1 MPRFAANLSLMY
13 AELPF
18 LDRIG
23 AAAADGFA
31 AVECQFPYDH
41 TAADI
46 AQRLSD
52 HGVVQVLINAPPG
65 DFAEGDRGLGGQLG
79 REAEFRHG
87 HRDVA
92 RLRPRLA
99 VPTRA
104 RDAGLPAAGRGPGA
118 ATRPVPSATWLGRRP
133 WRPVLASI
141 CCSSRLNPRDM
152 PGYLISRQQDAH
164 DIVMQ
169 VGAPNLKVQMDLY
182 HCQITEGDLAARL
195 RHWLPTG
202 KVGHLQIAG
211 APERHEPDIGEIHHP
226 YLFDAH
232 RQRWAG
238 PDGSAPSTDP
248 AVPPAPASAGS
259 SPTVTHPQRRPTP

>member
-79 REAEFRHG
+79 REAEFREGIETSLAYAHALRCPRVHVMLG
-87 HRDVA
+87 YQQPGVA
-92 RLRPRLA
+92 RERQLDLCQRNLA
-99 VPTRA
+99 WAAPLA
-104 RDAGLPAAGRGPGA
+104 ASAGVELLLEP
-118 ATRPVPSATWLGRRP
+118 
-133 WRPVLASI
+133 
-141 CCSSRLNPRDM
+141 LNPRDM

-226 YLFDAH
+226 YLFDLIDSLG
-232 RQRWAG
+232 WAG
-238 PDGSAPSTDP
+238 WIGAEYRPRGAT
-248 AVPPAPASAGS
+248 SAGLGWFQPYRH
-259 SPTVTHPQRRPTP
+259 SPAAKATP